1 MGNPCVEVPKKK
13 GNRLRIR
20 EIGTFDSG
28 KCQPDSKASSAKNT
42 INNSAPMKKRIGLLK
57 FGAAKSARMKD
68 SIEVLMAAPLQDR
81 GTWIKMMGKFVNI
94 FWRCEK

>member
-1 MGNPCVEVPKKK
+1 
-13 GNRLRIR
+13 
-20 EIGTFDSG
+20 
-28 KCQPDSKASSAKNT
+28 
-42 INNSAPMKKRIGLLK
+42 MKKRIGLLK